1 MVVRHQ
7 ELPAEHQ
14 VPAGRQ
20 FLGPEMPWQQRGIR
34 HDTRVSHVIEA
45 LALHDGGRRMSVVE
59 QGGVRYEPFLAYQ
72 FLGVQAA
79 VSTAAAHMSLSPN
92 LPSNPVVRHIVSLDA
107 DPRDPVRAR
116 LAAALRAPGL
126 TAGPPTAGK

>member
-7 ELPAEHQ
+7 EVPGEQ
-14 VPAGRQ
+14 QGPAGRQ
-20 FLGPEMPWQQRGIR
+20 FLGPEMPWQQRVIR

-79 VSTAAAHMSLSPN
+79 VWAAEAHLSLLRN
-92 LPSNPVVRHIVSLDA
+92 LPSNPGVRHIVSL
-107 DPRDPVRAR
+107 
-116 LAAALRAPGL
+116 
-126 TAGPPTAGK
+126 